1 MLFPQPAELF
11 EAFVIIMSDIVDNEY
26 KDGHKDE
33 YKDNSVK
40 IKKMVFT
47 ALFAA
52 LIAVGAYLR
61 IPLPFGVPITLQ
73 TFFVLLAAVTLGKNW
88 GTVCIIVYLL
98 VGFIGFPVFAGGNS
112 GLGILFGPTGGY
124 LYSFIIVALV
134 IGYLSEKT
142 EKTPMALFL
151 IALFGSLL
159 ILGSGTIHLAFFAK
173 IPLHIAFMTGF
184 VPFIMG
190 DFVKSIAIALIA
202 ATVYKKVNF
211 KSVS

>member
-1 MLFPQPAELF
+1 
-11 EAFVIIMSDIVDNEY
+11 MSDMIEN
-26 KDGHKDE
+26 E

-40 IKKMVFT
+40 IKKMVFA

-98 VGFIGFPVFAGGNS
+98 VGFIGFPVFAGGAG
-112 GLGILFGPTGGY
+112 GLGILLGPTGGY
-124 LYSFIIVALV
+124 LYSFIVVALV
-134 IGYLSEKT
+134 VGYLSEKT
-142 EKTPMALFL
+142 KKEPRNLFL
-151 IALFGSLL
+151 IAFLGSLL
-159 ILGSGTIHLAFFAK
+159 ILGIGALHLAFFAK
-173 IPLHIAFMTGF
+173 ISLYTAVKAGF
-184 VPFIMG
+184 VPFVLG
-190 DFVKSIAIALIA
+190 DLIKSIAVALIA

-211 KSVS
+211 KNVS